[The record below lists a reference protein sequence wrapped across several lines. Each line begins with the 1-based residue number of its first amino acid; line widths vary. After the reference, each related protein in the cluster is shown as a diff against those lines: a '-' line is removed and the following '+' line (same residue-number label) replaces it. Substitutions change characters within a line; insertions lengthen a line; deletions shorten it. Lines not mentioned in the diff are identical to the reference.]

1 MNKLEEELA
10 QRIKLQADDSRES
23 SAEKAQREN
32 TEWLTNFIWGTLIWL
47 ISFSILSLLQKSFR
61 LIILIVIIVVDIAL
75 NSFGKI
81 YDIDPLQLLK
91 IRLTVIYVVIIFVLM
106 IVA

>member
-10 QRIKLQADDSRES
+10 QRIKLQAEASHES

-32 TEWLTNFIWGTLIWL
+32 TERLTNFIWGTLIWL

-61 LIILIVIIVVDIAL
+61 LIILIAIIIVDIAL
-75 NSFGKI
+75 NSFGKV
-81 YDIDPLQLLK
+81 YNIDPEQLLK
-91 IRLTVIYVVIIFVLM
+91 IRLTVIYVVVVFVLM